1 MKPSDVAV
9 LVLAAGTGSRFTTAS
24 SRTDQR
30 ARDAVAGAKLLAP
43 LDGRPVL
50 EHVLDR
56 AAELQV
62 AATVVVLGSGPAADS
77 IEASIAWRQ
86 ERRVSNAHPERG
98 LASSLR
104 VGLIE
109 MARPELASARAALI
123 MLGDQ
128 PRVRL
133 GVMRALLAAAAT
145 TPMSLIVAPRYAEG
159 GGSNPVLVRRAAWPL
174 AAGMEGD
181 RGFGP
186 LLRARPDL
194 VLFVDVSGTNP
205 DVDTPDDLAR
215 LAHLSPA

>member
-9 LVLAAGTGSRFTTAS
+9 LVLAAGAGSRFSAGLPG
-24 SRTDQR
+24 TDQP
-30 ARDAVAGAKLLAP
+30 ARGGAVSKLLAP

-56 AAELQV
+56 AAELQA

-77 IEASIAWRQ
+77 VEGNIAWRQ
-86 ERRVSNAHPERG
+86 ERRISNPHPERG
-98 LASSLR
+98 LASSLL
-104 VGLIE
+104 VGLVE
-109 MARPELASARAALI
+109 TARPELASAGAALI

-133 GVMRALLAAAAT
+133 GVMRALLAAAAA
-145 TPMSLIVAPRYAEG
+145 TPTSLIVAPRYAEG
-159 GGSNPVLVRRAAWPL
+159 GGSNPVLVRRAAWSL
-174 AAGMEGD
+174 AADLEGD
-181 RGFGP
+181 RGFGA

-205 DVDTPDDLAR
+205 DVDTPADLAR
-215 LAHLSPA
+215 LAGLSPA

>member
-9 LVLAAGTGSRFTTAS
+9 LVLAAGAGSRFSAGLPGTDQPSRDGVAS
-24 SRTDQR
+24 S
-30 ARDAVAGAKLLAP
+30 KLLAP

-56 AAELQV
+56 AAELRS

-86 ERRVSNAHPERG
+86 ERRVINAHPERG

-104 VGLIE
+104 VGLVE
-109 MARPELASARAALI
+109 MARPELASAGAALI

-133 GVMRALLAAAAT
+133 GVMRALLAAAAA

-159 GGSNPVLVRRAAWPL
+159 GGSNPLLVRRAAWPL
-174 AAGMEGD
+174 AAEMEGD

-205 DVDTPDDLAR
+205 DVDTPAD
-215 LAHLSPA
+215 LAHLSRA